1 MSDHDDLR
9 RALDDLPR
17 DIAPRRDLWGGIESR
32 LDERSS
38 SATAGWRQRLAGRE
52 WQTAGL
58 LVAATVAV
66 VVITGLGRQGAAPV
80 DAPRAGLA
88 SGTVVVLQADY
99 DEVRGD
105 LLTVLDQRCADLP
118 DAACHDLRSGLETL
132 DRSATDL
139 GAALRDAPAGSPEER
154 RLAVRYRRT
163 IERARGLAG
172 RVARF

>member
-17 DIAPRRDLWGGIESR
+17 DVAPRRDLWADIEPR
-32 LDERSS
+32 LDDRPGRVSP
-38 SATAGWRQRLAGRE
+38 GWGQRLAGRQ

-66 VVITGLGRQGAAPV
+66 VIITGLGRRAPAPPE
-80 DAPRAGLA
+80 APRGGLA
-88 SGTVVVLQADY
+88 SGTVAVLQADY
-99 DEVRGD
+99 DVVRGD

-118 DAACHDLRSGLETL
+118 DAACRDLRSGLETL